1 MVTFQRITT
10 CLWFNGQAEEAAN
23 HYLSIFKNSKITGM
37 ARYGD
42 IGPGPIGTVMTVAFE
57 LDGHAFLGLNG
68 GPKFPFSEAISMI
81 VDCADQAEVDYYWD
95 RLCDGGKP
103 VQCSWIKDRFGVSWQ
118 VVSKEMVEMLTD
130 SDFEKS
136 QRVFAAVRTM
146 VKPDIAAARAAFEGA
161 HT

>member
-1 MVTFQRITT
+1 
-10 CLWFNGQAEEAAN
+10 
-23 HYLSIFKNSKITGM
+23 
-37 ARYGD
+37 
-42 IGPGPIGTVMTVAFE
+42 
-57 LDGHAFLGLNG
+57 
-68 GPKFPFSEAISMI
+68 MI